1 MFAVARRENWN
12 AGTLEQQ
19 VPPPHRRLMFASF
32 QQRRNERKKKKRKQ
46 KREPKKPQTR
56 KSNDSVAVLGFHGP
70 GPFDEPVGCD
80 HRQPLSLSLSLSL
93 SLLLFDDRRHRRLK
107 NEAKKKPKKCWPSCP
122 TTPVSSDKDRGNNNK
137 KNKLKSKIEIRF
149 LEGEF
154 VTEKVSLLV
163 YTCRNR
169 KRVGRSFLFF
179 LGRSFFFLNF
189 HWIRYS
195 DTRNP
200 SKGLRWIRIG
210 NTRMSFV
217 SIDSSDEHFY
227 FLKMGEHLIEKWKKK
242 KKILRYGG

>member
-1 MFAVARRENWN
+1 MVDSFVFFWLRKKKNAHTKNHPLVVFAVARRENWN

-19 VPPPHRRLMFASF
+19 VPPPIGGSCSRRSSSGGT
-32 QQRRNERKKKKRKQ
+32 NERKKKRKQ

-80 HRQPLSLSLSLSL
+80 HRQPLSLSLSL

-163 YTCRNR
+163 YTGRNR

-179 LGRSFFFLNF
+179 FGSFFFF
-189 HWIRYS
+189 KIFIEF
-195 DTRNP
+195 DTRT
-200 SKGLRWIRIG
+200 LE
-210 NTRMSFV
+210 TRRKACVESESETLGCHSFR
-217 SIDSSDEHFY
+217 SIPAMNIFI
-227 FLKMGEHLIEKWKKK
+227 F
-242 KKILRYGG
+242 

>member
-19 VPPPHRRLMFASF
+19 VPPPIGGSCSRRSSSGGT
-32 QQRRNERKKKKRKQ
+32 NERKKKRKQ

-80 HRQPLSLSLSLSL
+80 HRQPLSLSLSL

-163 YTCRNR
+163 YTGRNR

-179 LGRSFFFLNF
+179 FGSFFFF
-189 HWIRYS
+189 KIFIEF
-195 DTRNP
+195 DTRTLETRRKACVESESETLGCHSFRSIPAMNIFIFW
-200 SKGLRWIRIG
+200 RWENIW
-210 NTRMSFV
+210 
-217 SIDSSDEHFY
+217 
-227 FLKMGEHLIEKWKKK
+227 LKN
-242 KKILRYGG
+242 